1 MRVKDL
7 TGYSFGRLTVLG
19 LAGRRDNGT
28 TIWKCQCSCG
38 KTKNFFRPRLTN
50 DKTQSCGCLRKEQ
63 LAKRNTKHGA
73 AYSYTYKKWRSMW
86 SRVRGPHTGKNKC
99 YVGVSVCPE
108 WNSYESFKE
117 DMGEC
122 QSGYSLERID
132 NSKGYGP
139 KNCKWI
145 PIKQQASNT
154 SRNKIVTLNGKT
166 ATISEHCRDYGVE
179 PDLVFDRI
187 NKLRW
192 DTEKAITTPKLRA
205 PKCK

>member
-1 MRVKDL
+1 
-7 TGYSFGRLTVLG
+7 
-19 LAGRRDNGT
+19 
-28 TIWKCQCSCG
+28 
-38 KTKNFFRPRLTN
+38 
-50 DKTQSCGCLRKEQ
+50 
-63 LAKRNTKHGA
+63 
-73 AYSYTYKKWRSMW
+73 
-86 SRVRGPHTGKNKC
+86 
-99 YVGVSVCPE
+99 
-108 WNSYESFKE
+108 
-117 DMGEC
+117 MGEC

-154 SRNKIVTLNGKT
+154 ARNKIVTLNGKT